1 MKLRHLAF
9 VLILLLLLP
18 SAAAWPL
25 IVIPETTIAL
35 DEPVLEGSV
44 AKGEFQIL
52 NEGDQELVIE
62 KVAPG

>member
-9 VLILLLLLP
+9 VFILLLLP
-18 SAAAWPL
+18 SAAAAGPRM
-25 IVIPETTIAL
+25 VIPETTIAL

-52 NEGDQELVIE
+52 NEGDQELVID